1 MFRAVLKKL
10 LNDDSGDSTR
20 IAEVAHA
27 ASRSPPS
34 YRALRLGAPPKRA
47 PARAD
52 RSRPPLPWRPSRW
65 VAGRSLLSNETRHRC
80 CWRHSGGLPVQ
91 RPHYREVDY
100 QPDVPGRAH
109 YQKPVCPFHH
119 LGTACAPKKDSAPL
133 PPIQTTAP
141 SLTTHLQG
149 GESDPGQV
157 VSQEYKD

>member
-1 MFRAVLKKL
+1 MRLSVKTPWRVVHKVSL
-10 LNDDSGDSTR
+10 LNR
-20 IAEVAHA
+20 RAQIAAQTIM
-27 ASRSPPS
+27 
-34 YRALRLGAPPKRA
+34 RLPNRV
-47 PARAD
+47 
-52 RSRPPLPWRPSRW
+52 L
-65 VAGRSLLSNETRHRC
+65 C
-80 CWRHSGGLPVQ
+80 
-91 RPHYREVDY
+91 PHYREVDY

-109 YQKPVCPFHH
+109 YQKPVCPCHH